1 LIRRDNVCI
10 VILGAAIPDFRG
22 ESAADLIAM
31 GAVGIVIGSVLV
43 FGGITWLRDPTA
55 QRLPRL
61 RRLAGPQWWYRRP
74 VTGVIVGSLFLL
86 DGLTLVGFG
95 VDMARHSVS

>member
-1 LIRRDNVCI
+1 MN
-10 VILGAAIPDFRG
+10 LGAAIPNFHH

-31 GAVGIVIGSVLV
+31 GAVGIVIGGVLL
-43 FGGITWLRDPTA
+43 FGGIIWLRDPSA

-86 DGLTLVGFG
+86 DGLMLVGFG
-95 VDMARHSVS
+95 VAMARHSLS